1 MLRFAAC
8 ALISASVASMCHAET
23 PTTPS
28 NPRFDILRYAVDGVT
43 LLSPSKIE
51 AALQPLTGRQQDFGT
66 VQKAMMA
73 LEKAYAAAGFTAIQ
87 VSLPEQEL
95 RDGEVR
101 LQVREL
107 RLGQLSI
114 EGNRFF
120 DESNV
125 RASLPAL
132 KPGAAPNVDAVAR
145 NLRTANEN
153 PSKGTTVILSSGR
166 TDGTVDATARIV
178 DQQSWRA
185 ALTVDSTGTPS
196 TGILRTGVSAQH
208 ANLFNRDHVI
218 SGQYITSPAYPNRVS
233 IVGLGYHVPLYSAGD
248 SVDYAYVF
256 SDVDSG
262 QVSTAGG
269 NFAISGGGHFHAL
282 RYNLNLPRS
291 GNWDR
296 KFQFG
301 LDWREY
307 TNSVR
312 FNGAPGS
319 QVPDQTVHPW
329 SIGYS
334 ARYRTRQDDLS
345 LFLSVYRNVPGGP
358 DGDAAAFNRSRQG
371 ADSVYTIWR
380 FAGAYLRTLPKDWQV
395 RTSVSGQYT
404 SDLLVAGEQFGIG
417 GMDSVRGFLE
427 REVANDRG
435 VRAGL
440 ELYSPDLGL
449 GLEHGFRTRV
459 LGFADYGYVARNRP
473 LPGEVTAETIS
484 SYGLG
489 MRSSYRDL
497 LNVRLD
503 VGQVHQGGGTQRQ
516 GDTRLQG
523 VVSLVF

>member
-1 MLRFAAC
+1 
-8 ALISASVASMCHAET
+8 
-23 PTTPS
+23 
-28 NPRFDILRYAVDGVT
+28 
-43 LLSPSKIE
+43 
-51 AALQPLTGRQQDFGT
+51 
-66 VQKAMMA
+66 MMA